1 MSQNTDLPLELF
13 PEKIHQLRT
22 GMMQVERE
30 LSQLKG
36 IRAERKNVLKST
48 EWQGLGSNDKIRD
61 ANFELVL
68 TKDEVYRTTNQD
80 IEKLEWDLNE
90 AQFNLEKYENL
101 FSVKKL
107 RLREHIASME
117 LQAAT
122 GIKQVTPEPA
132 EVGLPEV
139 PPSPPPARAGKFPF

>member
-1 MSQNTDLPLELF
+1 MSQSTDLPLELF

-22 GMMQVERE
+22 EMMQVERE

-36 IRAERKNVLKST
+36 IRAERKNTLKSS
-48 EWQGLGSNDKIRD
+48 EWQSLGSNDKIRD
-61 ANFELVL
+61 ANFELILV
-68 TKDEVYRTTNQD
+68 KDEVYKTTNQD

-107 RLREHIASME
+107 RLREHIAGME

-132 EVGLPEV
+132 EVGLPAV
-139 PPSPPPARAGKFPF
+139 PPAPPPLKAGKFPF